1 MTGEGGTVSTH
12 QKGVQV
18 RSTGVRRPPHGQLLP
33 SDPTPR
39 ECFNGP
45 RVSGTLH
52 ITIAPCS
59 VPAGQRGRHKGDPEL
74 RWVHQLQ
81 HTDRAT
87 SPHCVKCGDGH
98 VEKAPSSHDPTGRG
112 TQLQHSLIGAPHRH
126 RCHVP
131 LLSISL
137 PARSQPA
144 RSLPGTLA
152 ACSQLP
158 RSLPAR
164 YLPTSPAA
172 RTRLAR
178 VPLESCKLFSLNDCL
193 GLKTLGSK
201 VWDRGPSR
209 FSQAPSSKSHLL

>member
-18 RSTGVRRPPHGQLLP
+18 RSTGVRRPPLGQLLS

-59 VPAGQRGRHKGDPEL
+59 VLAGQRGRHKGDPEL

-87 SPHCVKCGDGH
+87 SPLCVKCRDGH

-126 RCHVP
+126 WCHVP

-144 RSLPGTLA
+144 H
-152 ACSQLP
+152 
-158 RSLPAR
+158 SLPAH
-164 YLPTSPAA
+164 SS
-172 RTRLAR
+172 LAR
-178 VPLESCKLFSLNDCL
+178 CL
-193 GLKTLGSK
+193 LATCHFA
-201 VWDRGPSR
+201 RCPH
-209 FSQAPSSKSHLL
+209 APVF